1 MEERPLGQHAGE
13 LGDVDERRLRLV
25 EIATE
30 VLQRG
35 ALVLAVAFLGVEL
48 NESASLLE
56 RDEWDFEAVT
66 NTRSH
71 VSTWCP

>member
-13 LGDVDERRLRLV
+13 LRDVDERRLRLV

-56 RDEWDFEAVT
+56 RDE
-66 NTRSH
+66 
-71 VSTWCP
+71 